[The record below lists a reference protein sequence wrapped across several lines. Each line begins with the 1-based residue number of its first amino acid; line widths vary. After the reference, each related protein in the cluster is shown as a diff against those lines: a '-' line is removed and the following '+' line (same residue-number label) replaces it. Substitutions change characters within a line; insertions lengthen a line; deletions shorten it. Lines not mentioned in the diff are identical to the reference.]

1 MLAKVHKSAAWRDY
15 MTRNRYEDVYMNAE
29 ELARWLAA
37 QQVEVTQFLT
47 EMGLVLKK

>member
-1 MLAKVHKSAAWRDY
+1 
-15 MTRNRYEDVYMNAE
+15 MTGVQTCALPILRNRYEDVYLNAG
-29 ELARWLAA
+29 ELAKWLAA